1 MFNFTIQEEDP
12 DDREVAIDPEMLGR
26 VFENLLSIKDRKSK
40 GTFYTPRKI
49 VKFICENVLRE
60 YLFHKLEKFEISY
73 QDVDKLIYGKNE
85 HIENKFIRKNF
96 DKIDI
101 ALKEIKIC
109 DPAIGSGEFPVDLM
123 NIIANLR
130 MKFNFFYK
138 KNRSRYSFKLNF
150 IEKSLFGNDIEI
162 SATETAKL
170 RLWLSLV
177 LEIDDYKLLKPL
189 PNLDFKIINGDTLLS
204 VKKDLFN
211 KDILKEIE
219 KNKIEYFSEIDYKK
233 SKSYRNRLKEL
244 FEKIFINENNFDY
257 DINFSEVIDAG
268 GFDVIISN
276 PPYVP
281 IQRFA
286 KTAYQKKLKRES
298 YKTYDSSGDLYCLF
312 YERSLNLLKKNGVLG
327 FITSNKWLKNK
338 YAFEFRKLLK
348 NNVEMKRFVNFK
360 GKKIF
365 KSAAVDTCVL
375 ILQNKKPEKNKL
387 AYAENI
393 DSTFLSYNQSDLDET
408 RFSFYNSIQL
418 KLKKRIEKSYLPL
431 GKFNVSIKGGIK
443 TGFNK
448 AFIVDEKTK
457 LRLSNENKIYNKI
470 LVEVLSGKELSAWK
484 KDWSKFWLIN
494 SHNGNARRAVAPIKV
509 KKDYPKI
516 YEILKRYKNE
526 LENRQDQGVHW
537 TNLRDCEYFDKFN
550 EEKILWSDIS
560 LKPSFV
566 YDKEK
571 YYVLNNGYVMFGEKK
586 LLKYL
591 IGILNSSVFR
601 YLFEKFYS
609 GGELGEKGFRYI
621 KEFISKVPIPENST
635 YKKKVIELVDEITRK
650 NISDKDI
657 QSISKKIEQIILKI
671 YEFDKDEI
679 RLLYN

>member
-1 MFNFTIQEEDP
+1 MESVQ
-12 DDREVAIDPEMLGR
+12 G
-26 VFENLLSIKDRKSK
+26 
-40 GTFYTPRKI
+40 
-49 VKFICENVLRE
+49 
-60 YLFHKLEKFEISY
+60 IS
-73 QDVDKLIYGKNE
+73 
-85 HIENKFIRKNF
+85 
-96 DKIDI
+96 
-101 ALKEIKIC
+101 
-109 DPAIGSGEFPVDLM
+109 S
-123 NIIANLR
+123 
-130 MKFNFFYK
+130 
-138 KNRSRYSFKLNF
+138 
-150 IEKSLFGNDIEI
+150 
-162 SATETAKL
+162 
-170 RLWLSLV
+170 
-177 LEIDDYKLLKPL
+177 
-189 PNLDFKIINGDTLLS
+189 S
-204 VKKDLFN
+204 V
-211 KDILKEIE
+211 
-219 KNKIEYFSEIDYKK
+219 
-233 SKSYRNRLKEL
+233 
-244 FEKIFINENNFDY
+244 
-257 DINFSEVIDAG
+257 
-268 GFDVIISN
+268 
-276 PPYVP
+276 
-281 IQRFA
+281 
-286 KTAYQKKLKRES
+286 
-298 YKTYDSSGDLYCLF
+298 
-312 YERSLNLLKKNGVLG
+312 
-327 FITSNKWLKNK
+327 
-338 YAFEFRKLLK
+338 
-348 NNVEMKRFVNFK
+348 
-360 GKKIF
+360 
-365 KSAAVDTCVL
+365 
-375 ILQNKKPEKNKL
+375 
-387 AYAENI
+387 
-393 DSTFLSYNQSDLDET
+393 
-408 RFSFYNSIQL
+408 
-418 KLKKRIEKSYLPL
+418 KKRIEKSYLPL